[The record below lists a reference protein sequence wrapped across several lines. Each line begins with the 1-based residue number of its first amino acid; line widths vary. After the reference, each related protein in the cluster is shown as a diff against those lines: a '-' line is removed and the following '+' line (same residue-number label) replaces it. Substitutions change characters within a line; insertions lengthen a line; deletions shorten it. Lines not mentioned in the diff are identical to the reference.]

1 MSVGVCI
8 IQRWVWLMAD
18 GSFVYGHR
26 DHEAA
31 VNRLLNLRIW
41 RQQALPGGLSG
52 ITVSADFQ
60 DNIKTVVLGG

>member
-1 MSVGVCI
+1 
-8 IQRWVWLMAD
+8 MAD